1 MREAA
6 IVAPIYLRERAWA
19 KVRAVIA
26 EENLLQARTVSSGSR
41 LAREVTQRL
50 AVLTGEE
57 IELLIDATSTER
69 GHLLWAAACRRYDLV
84 GEFAE
89 EVLRE
94 RFLLLTPTLTHDDFD
109 SFVRGKSLWHAELTE
124 LKDSTRRKLR
134 SNLFR
139 MLTEAGLLTDSG
151 SVQQAMMS
159 QRVAGALAERIPND
173 LRFFPT
179 TDAVASGR
187 AQP

>member
-6 IVAPIYLRERAWA
+6 IVAPIYLRERDWV
-19 KVRAVIA
+19 KVRSVIA

-41 LAREVTQRL
+41 LAREVVQRL
-50 AVLTGEE
+50 AVLTVDE
-57 IELLIDATSTER
+57 IELLTEATSTER
-69 GHLLWAAACRRYDLV
+69 GHLLWAAACRRYDLI

-109 SFVRGKSLWHAELTE
+109 SFMRSKSLWHNELAE

-134 SNLFR
+134 SNLLR
-139 MLTEAGLLTDSG
+139 MLIEAGFVSG
-151 SVQQAMMS
+151 GGRIQQAVMS
-159 QRVAGALAERIPND
+159 QRVATALATHAPND
-173 LRFFPT
+173 MRFFPT
-179 TDAVASGR
+179 TDDAAVR
-187 AQP
+187 ARS